1 MILTSLDIEGKQTV
15 PRHHRDILSL
25 PLTTD
30 NELNVNNKKLE
41 HQSDE

>member
-15 PRHHRDILSL
+15 PRHHRDFFSL
-25 PLTTD
+25 PLTAD
-30 NELNVNNKKLE
+30 NELDVNKKLE